1 MDKVVDAIRDLGVGV
16 EASVLTVDTTTGEK
30 AIVLKSQATGEDG
43 IIASISDTTG
53 SLMADLGL
61 AQTSAVGAFSAN
73 TTVEGTNARFTLD
86 GIEMVS
92 SSNEVEGVMDG
103 VVLRLRSPSY
113 DQATENPV
121 NVDLTIEYDREGLK
135 EKVGE
140 LLGAYNEMLDY
151 LNQKLRHGDE
161 NGENRGELAGDLTF
175 TSFRME
181 MKLALTR
188 RLGAEHQVG
197 QVNSLDDVGLT
208 MARDGKLTLSDE
220 EAFFN
225 ALTANPESVEAFFGS
240 EDGIFKRVEGLVTA
254 FTKIGGGLDLARN
267 LVDSKKDVLDLR
279 IERQE
284 NLLTIREKQLVQEL
298 ARLSQFVAQ
307 IGAQQQAFGGLI
319 GY

>member
-1 MDKVVDAIRDLGVGV
+1 
-16 EASVLTVDTTTGEK
+16 
-30 AIVLKSQATGEDG
+30 
-43 IIASISDTTG
+43 
-53 SLMADLGL
+53 
-61 AQTSAVGAFSAN
+61 
-73 TTVEGTNARFTLD
+73 
-86 GIEMVS
+86 
-92 SSNEVEGVMDG
+92 
-103 VVLRLRSPSY
+103 
-113 DQATENPV
+113 
-121 NVDLTIEYDREGLK
+121 
-135 EKVGE
+135 
-140 LLGAYNEMLDY
+140 MLDY

-161 NGENRGELAGDLTF
+161 NGENRGELTGDLTF

-181 MKLALTR
+181 IKLALTR

-225 ALTANPESVEAFFGS
+225 ALTSSPESVEAFFGS

-254 FTKIGGGLDLARN
+254 FTKIGGGLDLAQN
-267 LVDSKKDVLDLR
+267 LVDSKKSVLDLR

-284 NLLTIREKQLVQEL
+284 NLLTIREKQLIREL
-298 ARLSQFVAQ
+298 GRLSQFVAQ